1 MKVGGFSIGKK
12 SGGGGGG
19 APAKVF
25 RLDAGDEDDDRG
37 GRQTGRQV
45 FEGFENGKV
54 IGAGGDDTPAPLIV
68 PPRPNRDWKALKRR
82 RMGYVPPEQQQQK
95 AIGAPDQINNTVQA
109 YGLQVREKR
118 EVLDEQEATITTT
131 TTVEK
136 EEKGVVLSEEDA
148 AIKAILQGGE
158 QQPDLMIPM
167 ANKMTE
173 TEALRQDVLELPD
186 MASLEAYD
194 AMPVEAFGAAL
205 LRGMGWKEGDAIG
218 MAAKPSTVERRPALL
233 GLGAKERP
241 AAEEEE
247 ELGAWGKGSLSSK
260 KKKQKQNDRVY
271 VPVVKR
277 NKRTGEVILVGNDEQ
292 RKDPRQV
299 REIS

>member
-12 SGGGGGG
+12 SGSGG
-19 APAKVF
+19 APGKVF

-37 GRQTGRQV
+37 VMQKGQV

-54 IGAGGDDTPAPLIV
+54 IGDGDGDTPTPLIV
-68 PPRPNRDWKALKRR
+68 PPRPNRDWKASKRR
-82 RMGYVPPEQQQQK
+82 RAGFVPSEQQQQQQK
-95 AIGAPDQINNTVQA
+95 AGAGAPDRINDKAQA

-118 EVLDEQEATITTT
+118 ETLDEQEETATKI
-131 TTVEK
+131 K
-136 EEKGVVLSEEDA
+136 EVVLSEEDA
-148 AIKAILQGGE
+148 AIKAILQGEE
-158 QQPDLMIPM
+158 QQPDLLIPM
-167 ANKMTE
+167 ANRMTE

-218 MAAKPSTVERRPALL
+218 GGGKTQVERRPALL

-247 ELGAWGKGSLSSK
+247 ELGAWGKGSK

-271 VPVVKR
+271 IPVVKR
-277 NKRTGEVILVGNDEQ
+277 NKRTGEIILVGNDEQ